1 MTRLQGPKLKPKLC
15 RRAAMIDRDFS
26 DCEMHDDPLC
36 FDCHALG
43 RPEEWNEKIGWH
55 CKVCNGEREVEQ

>member
-1 MTRLQGPKLKPKLC
+1 
-15 RRAAMIDRDFS
+15 MIERDFS
-26 DCEMHDDPLC
+26 DCETHDHPLC

-43 RPEEWNEKIGWH
+43 RPEEWSATIGWH